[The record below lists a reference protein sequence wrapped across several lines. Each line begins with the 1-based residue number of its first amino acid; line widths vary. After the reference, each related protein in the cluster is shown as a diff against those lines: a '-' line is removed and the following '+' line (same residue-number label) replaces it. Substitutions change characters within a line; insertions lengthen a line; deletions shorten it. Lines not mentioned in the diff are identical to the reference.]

1 MPGPDATRDRILDIL
16 QRHWGYDTLRPLQ
29 EEAICASLE
38 RRDSLVVLPTGAGK
52 SVCYQI
58 PPLVRGGLDVV
69 VSPLISLMKDQ
80 VDGLVASG
88 VAAVALHSAMSPE
101 DQADAERAIEAGEVR
116 LLFAAPE
123 RLLTS
128 RTRDLLRR
136 AKPNA
141 IVVDEAHCI
150 SHWGHDF
157 RPEYRRLTDLK
168 RTLPEAS
175 WHAFTA
181 TATERVRD
189 DIVAQLG
196 LDDAAVLVGDCDR
209 PNLVYRVLPRVDARN
224 QCLEAVKRHDGQA
237 VIVYCISRKDTEK
250 TAEWLKKQGIEAAA
264 YHAGLNPKVRQR
276 VQDRFMQERLQV
288 VCATVAFGMGVD
300 RSDVRCVVHMAMPKS
315 IEHYQQE
322 AGRAGRDGLEA
333 ECVLLYS
340 SADVM
345 SWRRLMTM
353 AAYDAGDEAAPEHQV
368 ELLEHMRRFCSSMRC
383 RHEALANYFGQTIAK
398 TNCGACDVC
407 LDECE
412 VIDDGVVVAQKVLS
426 AVARLRSTFGAAH
439 VVDVL
444 RGANKARIRDMG
456 HDRLTVY
463 GLLAETP
470 APAVHSYIDQ
480 LIDLGALVRSEGEY
494 PVLQLT
500 EEAAGFL
507 KGERD
512 VTLRRPKVATKR
524 AGTKDAGDWTGV
536 DRDLFD
542 RLRDL
547 RRRIAE
553 ERAVPAYIVFGD
565 ATLRDMARRKPRT
578 AGELLEVKGV
588 GQKKLD
594 EFGEAFLE
602 CVQGAAAE

>member
-1 MPGPDATRDRILDIL
+1 
-16 QRHWGYDTLRPLQ
+16 
-29 EEAICASLE
+29 
-38 RRDSLVVLPTGAGK
+38 
-52 SVCYQI
+52 VCFQI

-80 VDGLVASG
+80 VDGLVACG
-88 VAAVALHSAMSPE
+88 VPAVALHSGMAPDE
-101 DQADAERAIEAGEVR
+101 QTEAEQAIEAGEVR

-128 RTRDLLRR
+128 RTRALLQRVR
-136 AKPNA
+136 PTS

-168 RTLPEAS
+168 RTLPDAT

-181 TATERVRD
+181 TATERVRE

-196 LDDAAVLVGDCDR
+196 LRDPVVLVGDCDR
-209 PNLVYRVLPRVDARN
+209 ANLVYRVMPRVDERS
-224 QCLEAVKRHDGQA
+224 QLLEAVRRHEGQA

-250 TAEWLKKQGIEAAA
+250 TAAWLRERAVDAAP
-264 YHAGLNPKVRQR
+264 YHAGLSPKERQR

-340 SADVM
+340 SADVL
-345 SWRRLMTM
+345 SWRRLMSRSANEY
-353 AAYDAGDEAAPEHQV
+353 AAETGAETDTDHQF
-368 ELLEHMRRFCSSMRC
+368 ELLEHMRRFCSSMKC
-383 RHEALANYFGQTIAK
+383 RHETLANYFGQTTGKA
-398 TNCGACDVC
+398 NCGACDVC
-407 LDECE
+407 LEEC
-412 VIDDGVVVAQKVLS
+412 VAIDDSVVVAQKILS
-426 AVARLRSTFGAAH
+426 AVARLRSGFGAAH

-444 RGANKARIRDMG
+444 RGSRKEKIRKFG
-456 HDRLTVY
+456 HDDLSVFN
-463 GLLAETP
+463 LMADTP
-470 APAVHSYIDQ
+470 APALHSYIDQ
-480 LIDLGALVRSEGEY
+480 LCDLGALERTTGDR

-500 EEAAGFL
+500 REAEGFL
-507 KGERD
+507 KGERQ
-512 VTLRRPKVATKR
+512 VTLRRPKIATKQR
-524 AGTKDAGDWTGV
+524 GTRSDAGGWEGV

-547 RRRIAE
+547 RREIAS
-553 ERAVPAYIVFGD
+553 ERGVPAYIVFGD

-578 AGELLEVKGV
+578 PGELLEVKGV

-602 CVQGAAAE
+602 CVGAG